1 MAEKEGEN
9 GRMRKRKGGS
19 KWLKGKRGRE
29 REREKREGG
38 REYGGCC
45 HSEAKAITHLLLKI
59 MKKT

>member
-1 MAEKEGEN
+1 MVEGEE
-9 GRMRKRKGGS
+9 
-19 KWLKGKRGRE
+19 RE